1 MTEKRTQLSKETT
14 TQSFLPLQ
22 RSSRKQLNQ
31 TMKLSLSTSVSL
43 LLMVMTRNSVQAFM
57 THPLSTTTSST
68 TTSSASNPLLSKRR
82 ILESASSFVPTCRA
96 VSGTRLSMSVD
107 DIVTGFA
114 GKPASSPEEDFEL
127 TIRIIKAFNEKEG
140 ETAVIEPGKPG
151 TDGKASTGKPP
162 RPDPETEES

>member
-43 LLMVMTRNSVQAFM
+43 LLMVMTRNAVQAFM
-57 THPLSTTTSST
+57 THPSST

-151 TDGKASTGKPP
+151 TAGKPSTGNTP

>member
-43 LLMVMTRNSVQAFM
+43 LLMVMTRNAVQAFM
-57 THPLSTTTSST
+57 THPSST

-114 GKPASSPEEDFEL
+114 GKPASSPEEDLEL
-127 TIRIIKAFNEKEG
+127 TIRIIQCFIDAGRPGSDVRPIRVPGPPEG
-140 ETAVIEPGKPG
+140 SLDSPPVRET
-151 TDGKASTGKPP
+151 S
-162 RPDPETEES
+162 RS

>member
-31 TMKLSLSTSVSL
+31 PMKLSLSTSVSL

-57 THPLSTTTSST
+57 THPLST

-107 DIVTGFA
+107 DIITGFA
-114 GKPASSPEEDFEL
+114 GKPASSPEEDLEL
-127 TIRIIKAFNEKEG
+127 TIRIIQASI
-140 ETAVIEPGKPG
+140 ETEEDPDAGRPGSAVTEPGKPG
-151 TDGKASTGKPP
+151 TAGKPSTGNTP
-162 RPDPETEES
+162 RPDP

>member
-43 LLMVMTRNSVQAFM
+43 LLMVMTRNAVQAFM
-57 THPLSTTTSST
+57 THPSST

-107 DIVTGFA
+107 DIVTGLA
-114 GKPASSPEEDFEL
+114 GKPASSPEEDLEL
-127 TIRIIKAFNEKEG
+127 TIRIIKGFNK
-140 ETAVIEPGKPG
+140 TAVIESGRPG
-151 TDGKASTGKPP
+151 TTNKGSGATIPVIPEGSGSTPP
-162 RPDPETEES
+162 SGP